1 VLFAEDDDE
10 AVFDDDDEEEGYLFV
25 GQGTCLMF

>member
-10 AVFDDDDEEEGYLFV
+10 AVFDDDDEEEGYLFSRP
-25 GQGTCLMF
+25 GTCLMF